1 MIWDKD
7 RENSGGFGEKSGIK
21 SKGNQHKHKRNGA
34 TTLWVVEDRGLVIR
48 KNFPIGKQ
56 VKKTRVFLFCW

>member
-7 RENSGGFGEKSGIK
+7 RENSGGFWGKSGIR

-34 TTLWVVEDRGLVIR
+34 AALSVVEDRGLVIR
-48 KNFPIGKQ
+48 KNFPIGKK
-56 VKKTRVFLFCW
+56 VKKIRVFLFCW